1 MSYPK
6 LIVSPVADMSSVSV
20 ALRVL

>member
-20 ALRVL
+20 ALSVL

>member
-1 MSYPK
+1 MSCPK
-6 LIVSPVADMSSVSV
+6 LIVLPVADMSSVSV